1 MLQAKHH
8 QESQGSKKTT
18 AAHYHW
24 WQQRPL
30 GGPKRWRVMKPFKT
44 KVRWLFRYKFKSNV
58 NEIEEFPWKWGVLG
72 QKGKYEK
79 VPKYE
84 STSVFWHSRTGGSG
98 RGRPL
103 LLADSCGWCL
113 SDLNFVKCPGLA
125 AGSRFV
131 CPADGGGWRRGWR
144 STVSDSSLEALAEI
158 DGTVCLFF
166 FVFFPENDTGESN
179 F

>member
-1 MLQAKHH
+1 MRCLGNRKASMRKCRSTKHKCVLA
-8 QESQGSKKTT
+8 Q
-18 AAHYHW
+18 
-24 WQQRPL
+24 PD
-30 GGPKRWRVMKPFKT
+30 WRLWT
-44 KVRWLFRYKFKSNV
+44 R
-58 NEIEEFPWKWGVLG
+58 
-72 QKGKYEK
+72 
-79 VPKYE
+79 
-84 STSVFWHSRTGGSG
+84 
-98 RGRPL
+98 RPL

-166 FVFFPENDTGESN
+166 CLFSERHLRVKTSRVFGKAKKRRNICRDFWSLEVYCMTFFQSRLRRRLHFHWTIPMTKPGDFVCALKAPSCWERIFWTS
-179 F
+179 